1 MDLSYP
7 AESERYRESIR
18 ATLHSILPSGWRG
31 LGALS
36 ASEAKEFATS
46 WRAALRDNGLLAPHW
61 PVEYGGGGLSLLEQ
75 SILAEELTAV
85 GAPQYPE
92 PSDSISLVLFAPT
105 MLHFG
110 SEEQKARF
118 LPGTLSG
125 EYKWAQGYSE
135 PEAGSD
141 LFSLRT
147 RAVRDGD
154 TWRVSGQKIWQTAG
168 TWANWIFTLVRTD
181 PTSQGGHGLSFLLM
195 PLDQP
200 GITVRGIRTMAG
212 DVDFAEVF
220 FDDAVASHADLVG
233 GEGNGARVA
242 LGLLGFERGA
252 GGMAAVTAARVELDR
267 LVELARS
274 RGLHRDPSIRRR
286 VSNCF
291 ADVYVM
297 RCLALRSLAAGL
309 NDEPPGAESSITKM
323 VASQYRHRVTE
334 LALDVLGP
342 DAVAFDGP
350 FGHEL
355 QKPQPLGTDPLHSAP
370 WIQDALQA
378 RPATI
383 YGGALQI
390 QRNTIGER
398 VLGLPREPRQ
408 RPQDKAK
415 A

>member
-1 MDLSYP
+1 MCGQPRTHASAKETYVDLSYP

-18 ATLHSILPSGWRG
+18 ATLHSLLPSGWRG

-36 ASEAKEFATS
+36 PSEAKEFATS

-92 PSDSISLVLFAPT
+92 PNDSISLVLFAPT

-200 GITVRGIRTMAG
+200 GITVRHPHHGRGRGVRRT
-212 DVDFAEVF
+212 V
-220 FDDAVASHADLVG
+220 
-233 GEGNGARVA
+233 
-242 LGLLGFERGA
+242 LLRRGA
-252 GGMAAVTAARVELDR
+252 APR
-267 LVELARS
+267 L
-274 RGLHRDPSIRRR
+274 
-286 VSNCF
+286 
-291 ADVYVM
+291 
-297 RCLALRSLAAGL
+297 
-309 NDEPPGAESSITKM
+309 PPGGRGQRC
-323 VASQYRHRVTE
+323 VG
-334 LALDVLGP
+334 LAWSPRLPVRRLRGSAACLGP
-342 DAVAFDGP
+342 G
-350 FGHEL
+350 
-355 QKPQPLGTDPLHSAP
+355 
-370 WIQDALQA
+370 
-378 RPATI
+378 
-383 YGGALQI
+383 
-390 QRNTIGER
+390 
-398 VLGLPREPRQ
+398 
-408 RPQDKAK
+408 
-415 A
+415 